1 MNQPLRTA
9 AFLLVALLLLMV
21 APACSDSE
29 AGEPEKHQHHAVA
42 ADEAVEP
49 GDDDPTEQIDES
61 VPEHE
66 LVVVLHGMG
75 RTSMAMYA
83 VQWELEQAGYKVLN
97 WGYSST
103 CCTIEE
109 LGEELAQELAE
120 YDKFEPKRIHFVGHS
135 LGNIIARW
143 VVTNDP
149 PEQTGKMVMLAPP
162 NQGSTSADRH
172 APWTG
177 WLLEPIEELMTE
189 EESTVQNL
197 ESIEDRPV
205 GVIAGEHDG
214 KVSVE
219 ESKLDEQ
226 DDHQVV
232 PAHHTFIMNRS
243 DVREKIV
250 SFLEDGEF

>member
-1 MNQPLRTA
+1 MSLQIDIAEWLAGVAVVVCLA
-9 AFLLVALLLLMV
+9 AFAL
-21 APACSDSE
+21 SS
-29 AGEPEKHQHHAVA
+29 AGCASASQP
-42 ADEAVEP
+42 DDDAVEN
-49 GDDDPTEQIDES
+49 GDE
-61 VPEHE
+61 
-66 LVVVLHGMG
+66 VVIVVHGLG
-75 RTSMAMYA
+75 RTHLSMMPM
-83 VQWELEQAGYKVLN
+83 VWSLEQQGYEVIN

-103 CCTIEE
+103 CCSARE
-109 LGEELAQELAE
+109 LGEKLADDLRGIDALEP
-120 YDKFEPKRIHFVGHS
+120 DKIHFVGHS

-143 VVTNDP
+143 VVTNEP

-162 NQGSTSADRH
+162 NQGSSSADRH

-177 WLLEPIEELMTE
+177 WLLEPIDELMTE

-197 ESIEDRPV
+197 EPIQDRPV

-226 DDHQVV
+226 DDHEIV

-243 DVREKIV
+243 DVREKIL